1 MKRLKQLLTIGII
14 CIACCSL
21 LTSCSMLG
29 GSIKGTVVL
38 HQGNDQQ
45 TYSFSGPGEYGGFT
59 FVVGPDHLPIRIE
72 LFNRNDWHIINMSF
86 DVEVLEDA
94 YHITGIIDVKT
105 YPQHTYDKTIPK
117 GEPIS
122 ISVDCFP

>member
-1 MKRLKQLLTIGII
+1 MKRLKRHLTIGII
-14 CIACCSL
+14 CFACCII

-38 HQGNDQQ
+38 HQGTYKQ

-59 FVVGPDHLPIRIE
+59 FVVGPDHLPIKIN

-86 DVEVLEDA
+86 DVEELEDA
-94 YHITGIIDVKT
+94 YHITGIVDVKT
-105 YPQHTYDKTIPK
+105 YPQQTYDKTIPK
-117 GEPIS
+117 GEPID
-122 ISVDCFP
+122 IWVDCFP